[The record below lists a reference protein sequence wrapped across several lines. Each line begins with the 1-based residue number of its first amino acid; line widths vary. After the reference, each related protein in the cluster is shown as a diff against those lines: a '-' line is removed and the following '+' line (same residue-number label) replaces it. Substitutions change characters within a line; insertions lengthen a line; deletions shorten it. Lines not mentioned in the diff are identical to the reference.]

1 MKLTRLT
8 RADHRRM
15 PWRNGGGWTTEI
27 ARSPADGDDFDW
39 RLSLAEITA
48 DGPFSRFDGC
58 ARSLVLLQGAGMELR
73 IDGAPRLVDRRGQVV
88 AFDGAAEVHCRL
100 LDGPTRDFNVITRRD
115 RADHRV
121 MFRPLVGPMVLFPER
136 GVQWLVHVV
145 SGEARQQHAGDDGLL
160 AGSGDTLWL
169 EDDGAGRQC
178 VLSGGGELL
187 LVRLQDVRDGRATP
201 GETPPHVA

>member
-1 MKLTRLT
+1 MTLRRLT
-8 RADHRRM
+8 RADYRRM

-27 ARSPADGDDFDW
+27 ARSPAVGDDFDW

-73 IDGAPRLVDRRGQVV
+73 IDGAPQLVDRRGQVV
-88 AFDGAAEVHCRL
+88 AFDGASEVHCRL

-115 RADHRV
+115 RVDPRV
-121 MFRPLVGPMVLFPER
+121 LFRPLVGPMVLFPER

-145 SGEARQQHAGDDGLL
+145 SGEARQQHAGGDGLV

-169 EDDGAGRQC
+169 EDDGSGRQC
-178 VLSGGGELL
+178 VLAGGGELV
-187 LVRLQDVRDGRATP
+187 LVRLADARRNAGPMDG
-201 GETPPHVA
+201 PPPTDT